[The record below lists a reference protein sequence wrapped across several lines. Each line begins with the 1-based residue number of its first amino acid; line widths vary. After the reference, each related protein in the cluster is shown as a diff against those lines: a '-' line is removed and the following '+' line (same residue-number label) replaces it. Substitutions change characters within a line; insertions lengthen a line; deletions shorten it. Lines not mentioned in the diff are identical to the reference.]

1 MKTFVNILSIVET
14 FFVAFERIV
23 GDLRAKNHCNNLAED
38 SRVKATPKTWQ
49 VSADLHTH
57 SGALRQMGFFR

>member
-38 SRVKATPKTWQ
+38 SRVKATPKT
-49 VSADLHTH
+49 
-57 SGALRQMGFFR
+57 